1 MGSSRVMPDQAME
14 TSLSILVIDEDPDR
28 AAIVERGL
36 VEAGYTRV
44 AKIGASVNLVSRIQA
59 LAPDV
64 IIIDLANPDRDT
76 LEQMFQVSRA
86 IQRPIAMFVGQS
98 DGEMIR
104 AAVEAGV
111 SAYVVD
117 GLRQERIKPIVD
129 MAISRFAA
137 FDSLRRERD
146 EAQAKLADRK
156 TIEKAK
162 GLLMKQKGL
171 DEEQAYAIMR
181 KTAMQQNRRL
191 VDIAQSVVTAFQMD
205 I

>member
-1 MGSSRVMPDQAME
+1 MTDRAME
-14 TSLSILVIDEDPDR
+14 KTLSILVIDEDPDR

-64 IIIDLANPDRDT
+64 IIIDLENPDRDT

-86 IQRPIAMFVGQS
+86 IQRPIAMFVGHS
-98 DGEMIR
+98 DGETIR

-117 GLRQERIKPIVD
+117 GLRQERIQPIVE

-137 FDSLRRERD
+137 FDTLRRERD

-162 GLLMKQKGL
+162 GLLMKRKGL
-171 DEEQAYAIMR
+171 DEEQAYSIMR
-181 KTAMQQNRRL
+181 RTAMQQNRRL
-191 VDIAQSVVTAFQMD
+191 ADIAESVITAFQMD